1 MDKEKIKFY
10 LKTAVALLAA
20 FIGGNVTPKVVPV
33 DNKVEVTVLDKTKF
47 KSWIPT
53 DGQGRVIS
61 AKCLEEVASTLKDDT
76 YGVLGLPNEGEQF
89 LPRLISVTTL
99 TAYVPRVAPTPKV
112 VPAPITPTVNPNPPV
127 VVVPSKGKREIVI
140 LREKQ
145 SDSDDL
151 NNQFISMRVGEFA
164 SYLNINGHSLEIYD
178 DDAKLPDGSPD
189 PYVQGLL
196 RQLGQIQ
203 MPTVFYIDKDANK
216 VLDVKKFGG
225 KEKVMEELKA
235 VGG

>member
-10 LKTAVALLAA
+10 LKTALALLAA
-20 FIGGNVTPKVVPV
+20 FIGGNVTPKVVPI

-89 LPRLISVTTL
+89 LPRLITVTTL
-99 TAYVPRVAPTPKV
+99 SAYVPRVAPTPKI
-112 VPAPITPTVNPNPPV
+112 VPEPVTPPPPSV
-127 VVVPSKGKREIVI
+127 VVVPTKGKREIVI

-145 SDSDDL
+145 QDSDDL
-151 NNQFISMRVGEFA
+151 NNQFISMRIGEFS
-164 SYLNINGHSLEIYD
+164 SYLNVNGHSLEIYD

-196 RQLGQIQ
+196 RQLGQTP
-203 MPTVFYIDKDANK
+203 MPAVFYIDKDANK
-216 VLDVKKFGG
+216 VLDIKKFGG